1 MFNPLDQTAHPISHE
16 ELKKLISHF
25 RINTLDD
32 SQCADIRATLESARS
47 DGKISQYKIHRLLKN
62 LRAAGKIN
70 TYDQSAIE
78 NAFGDFFGV

>member
-1 MFNPLDQTAHPISHE
+1 MFNSSDQTPHPVSRE

-32 SQCADIRATLESARS
+32 GQCADVCSALESARS
-47 DGKISQYKIHRLLKN
+47 DGKISQYKIHQVLKN

-70 TYDQSAIE
+70 GYDQSAIE
-78 NAFGDFFGV
+78 SELGDFFGS

>member
-1 MFNPLDQTAHPISHE
+1 MFNPLDQELHPISHE

-32 SQCADIRATLESARS
+32 SQCADIRAAVESARS
-47 DGKISQYKIHRLLKN
+47 AGKISQYKIHQVLKN

-78 NAFGDFFGV
+78 GELGDFFGS